1 MKLENKILKLS
12 VVGALFFALFGIAW
26 GWALNSDMIIFD
38 GLYSFI
44 SVMLSMLSLY
54 INNYMAKRDFEKFP
68 FGKHILEPIVISIK
82 SLIIAIMCLYSLV
95 GAIKTIVAGGNNLEF
110 GLAIIYS
117 VVSVIGCG
125 AISLYMKLKSK
136 ALSSEL
142 IKAEFTQWLMDTSL
156 STAVLVA
163 FIVAIIIS
171 NTKLNFLNPYIDPVM
186 TAVVSLVCIRIP
198 IKGFIESFKEVIC
211 VKADDEI
218 NDDIY
223 VLVKE
228 IEEEYNFE
236 DSIARV
242 SKIGRELRIEI
253 DFIYNKDSKLKT
265 LDQMDNVREE
275 INDAI
280 KHIDYKKWLNVSF
293 TGNKNGQYKSQRKL
307 TFFIF
312 LNN

>member
-26 GWALNSDMIIFD
+26 GWAIDSDMIIFD

-44 SVMLSMLSLY
+44 SVILSMLSLY

-95 GAIKTIVAGGNNLEF
+95 GAVKSIISGGNNLEF

-117 VVSVIGCG
+117 IVSVIGCG
-125 AISLYMKLKSK
+125 AISLYMKVKSK

-142 IKAEFTQWLMDTSL
+142 IKAEFTQWFMDTAL
-156 STAVLVA
+156 STAVLVG
-163 FIVAIIIS
+163 FIIGIAIS

-186 TAVVSLVCIRIP
+186 TVAASLLCIRIP
-198 IKGFIESFKEVIC
+198 IKIFIESFKEVIC
-211 VKADDEI
+211 VKANDEI

-228 IEEEYNFE
+228 IEEEYKFE
-236 DSIARV
+236 DSITRV
-242 SKIGRELRIEI
+242 SKVGRELRIEI
-253 DFIYNKDSKLKT
+253 DFVYNKDSKLKT

-293 TGNKNGQYKSQRKL
+293 TGNKKWA
-307 TFFIF
+307 I
-312 LNN
+312 

>member
-12 VVGALFFALFGIAW
+12 AIGALFFALFGIAW
-26 GWALNSDMIIFD
+26 GWAIDSDMIIFD

-44 SVMLSMLSLY
+44 SVILSMLSLY

-82 SLIIAIMCLYSLV
+82 SLIIALMCLYSLV
-95 GAIKTIVAGGNNLEF
+95 GAIKTIASGGNNLEIS
-110 GLAIIYS
+110 LVLIYS
-117 VVSVIGCG
+117 IVSVIGCG
-125 AISLYMKLKSK
+125 AISFYMKIKEK
-136 ALSSEL
+136 KLSSEL
-142 IKAEFTQWLMDTSL
+142 IKAESTQWFMDTAL

-163 FIVAIIIS
+163 FLIAMLLE
-171 NTKLNFLNPYIDPVM
+171 NTKLNFLNSYVDPFM
-186 TAVVSLVCIRIP
+186 TLIVSILCIRIP
-198 IKGFIESFKEVIC
+198 IRSFIESFKEVIC

-236 DSIARV
+236 ESITRV
-242 SKIGRELRIEI
+242 SKVGRELRIEI

-293 TGNKNGQYKSQRKL
+293 TGNKKWA
-307 TFFIF
+307 I
-312 LNN
+312 

>member
-12 VVGALFFALFGIAW
+12 VIGALFFALFGIAW
-26 GWALNSDMIIFD
+26 GWALDSDMIIFD

-44 SVMLSMLSLY
+44 SVILSMLSLY

-95 GAIKTIVAGGNNLEF
+95 GAIKTILTGGNNLEF

-117 VVSVIGCG
+117 IISVIGCG
-125 AISLYMKLKSK
+125 AISLYMKVKSK
-136 ALSSEL
+136 SLSSEL

-163 FIVAIIIS
+163 FIIGIIIS
-171 NTKLNFLNPYIDPVM
+171 KTKLNFLNSYIDPGM

-211 VKADDEI
+211 VKANDEI

-228 IEEEYNFE
+228 IEEEYKFE
-236 DSIARV
+236 DSITRV
-242 SKIGRELRIEI
+242 SKIGSELRIEI
-253 DFIYNKDSKLKT
+253 DFVYNKDSKLKT
-265 LDQMDNVREE
+265 LDQMDRVREE
-275 INDAI
+275 INNAI
-280 KHIDYKKWLNVSF
+280 KHIDYNKWLNVSF
-293 TGNKNGQYKSQRKL
+293 TGNKKWA
-307 TFFIF
+307 I
-312 LNN
+312 

>member
-82 SLIIAIMCLYSLV
+82 SLIIAIMCLYSLI

-171 NTKLNFLNPYIDPVM
+171 NTKLNLLNPYIDPVM
-186 TAVVSLVCIRIP
+186 TAVVSLVCVRIP

-293 TGNKNGQYKSQRKL
+293 TGNKKWA
-307 TFFIF
+307 I
-312 LNN
+312 

>member
-26 GWALNSDMIIFD
+26 GWALDSDMIIFD

-44 SVMLSMLSLY
+44 SVILSMLSLY

-95 GAIKTIVAGGNNLEF
+95 GAIKTILTGGNNLEF

-117 VVSVIGCG
+117 IISVIGCG
-125 AISLYMKLKSK
+125 AISLYMKVKSK
-136 ALSSEL
+136 SLSSEL

-163 FIVAIIIS
+163 FIIGIIIS
-171 NTKLNFLNPYIDPVM
+171 NTKLNFLNSYIDPGM

-211 VKADDEI
+211 VKANDEI

-228 IEEEYNFE
+228 IEEEYKFE
-236 DSIARV
+236 ESIPRV
-242 SKIGRELRIEI
+242 SKVGRELRIEI

-293 TGNKNGQYKSQRKL
+293 TGNKKWA
-307 TFFIF
+307 I
-312 LNN
+312 

>member
-1 MKLENKILKLS
+1 
-12 VVGALFFALFGIAW
+12 
-26 GWALNSDMIIFD
+26 
-38 GLYSFI
+38 
-44 SVMLSMLSLY
+44 
-54 INNYMAKRDFEKFP
+54 
-68 FGKHILEPIVISIK
+68 
-82 SLIIAIMCLYSLV
+82 
-95 GAIKTIVAGGNNLEF
+95 
-110 GLAIIYS
+110 
-117 VVSVIGCG
+117 
-125 AISLYMKLKSK
+125 
-136 ALSSEL
+136 
-142 IKAEFTQWLMDTSL
+142 MDTSL

-293 TGNKNGQYKSQRKL
+293 TGNKKWA
-307 TFFIF
+307 I
-312 LNN
+312 

>member
-26 GWALNSDMIIFD
+26 GWAIESDMIIFD

-44 SVMLSMLSLY
+44 SVILSMLSLY
-54 INNYMAKRDFEKFP
+54 INKYMAKRDFEKFP

-82 SLIIAIMCLYSLV
+82 SLMIAIMCLYSLI
-95 GAIKTIVAGGNNLEF
+95 GAVKTIASGGNNLEF
-110 GLAIIYS
+110 GMALIYS
-117 VVSVIGCG
+117 VVSVLGCG
-125 AISLYMKLKSK
+125 AITFYMKVKEK

-142 IKAEFTQWLMDTSL
+142 IKAEYSQWFMDTAL
-156 STAVLVA
+156 STAVLLA
-163 FIVAIIIS
+163 FIVAIILS
-171 NTKLNFLNPYIDPVM
+171 KTKLNFLNPYIDPAM
-186 TAVVSLVCIRIP
+186 TVIVALLCIRIP
-198 IKGFIESFKEVIC
+198 IKSFINSFKEVIC

-236 DSIARV
+236 DSITRV
-242 SKIGRELRIEI
+242 SKVGRELRIEI
-253 DFIYNKDSKLKT
+253 DFVYNKDSKLKT

-293 TGNKNGQYKSQRKL
+293 TGNKKWA
-307 TFFIF
+307 I
-312 LNN
+312 

>member
-26 GWALNSDMIIFD
+26 GWALDSDMIIFD

-44 SVMLSMLSLY
+44 SVILSMLSLY

-95 GAIKTIVAGGNNLEF
+95 GAIKTILTGGNNLEF

-117 VVSVIGCG
+117 IISVIGCG
-125 AISLYMKLKSK
+125 AISLYMKVKSK
-136 ALSSEL
+136 SLSSEL

-163 FIVAIIIS
+163 FIIGIIIS
-171 NTKLNFLNPYIDPVM
+171 NTKLNFLNSYIDPGM

-211 VKADDEI
+211 VKANDEI

-228 IEEEYNFE
+228 IEEEYKFE
-236 DSIARV
+236 DSITRV
-242 SKIGRELRIEI
+242 SKVGRELRIEI
-253 DFIYNKDSKLKT
+253 DFVYNKDSKLKT

-293 TGNKNGQYKSQRKL
+293 TGNKKWA
-307 TFFIF
+307 I
-312 LNN
+312 

>member
-26 GWALNSDMIIFD
+26 GWALDSDMIIFD

-44 SVMLSMLSLY
+44 SVILSMLSLY

-82 SLIIAIMCLYSLV
+82 SLIIAIMCLYSLIEAV
-95 GAIKTIVAGGNNLEF
+95 KTIANGGNNLEF
-110 GLAIIYS
+110 GMALIYS
-117 VVSVIGCG
+117 IVSVVGCG
-125 AISLYMKLKSK
+125 AITFYMKAKEK

-142 IKAEFTQWLMDTSL
+142 IKAEYSQWFMDTAL

-163 FIVAIIIS
+163 FIVAIILS
-171 NTKLNFLNPYIDPVM
+171 KTRLNFLNPYIDPAMTVM
-186 TAVVSLVCIRIP
+186 VSLLCIRIP
-198 IKGFIESFKEVIC
+198 IKSFINSFKEVIC
-211 VKADDEI
+211 VKANDEI

-236 DSIARV
+236 DSITRV
-242 SKIGRELRIEI
+242 SKVGRELRIEI
-253 DFIYNKDSKLKT
+253 DFVYNKDSKLKT

-293 TGNKNGQYKSQRKL
+293 TGNKKWA
-307 TFFIF
+307 I
-312 LNN
+312 

>member
-1 MKLENKILKLS
+1 
-12 VVGALFFALFGIAW
+12 
-26 GWALNSDMIIFD
+26 MIIFD

-44 SVMLSMLSLY
+44 SVILSMLSLY
-54 INNYMAKRDFEKFP
+54 INNYKAKRDFEKFP

-95 GAIKTIVAGGNNLEF
+95 GAIKTIASGGNNLEIS
-110 GLAIIYS
+110 LVLIYS
-117 VVSVIGCG
+117 IVSVIGCG
-125 AISLYMKLKSK
+125 AISFYMKIKEK
-136 ALSSEL
+136 KLSSEL
-142 IKAEFTQWLMDTSL
+142 IKAESTQWFMDTAL

-163 FIVAIIIS
+163 FLIAMLLE
-171 NTKLNFLNPYIDPVM
+171 NTKLNFLNSYVDPFM
-186 TAVVSLVCIRIP
+186 TLIVSILCIRIP
-198 IKGFIESFKEVIC
+198 IRSFIESFKEVIC

-236 DSIARV
+236 ESITRV
-242 SKIGRELRIEI
+242 SKVGRELRIEI

-293 TGNKNGQYKSQRKL
+293 TGNKKWA
-307 TFFIF
+307 I
-312 LNN
+312 

>member
-26 GWALNSDMIIFD
+26 GWAIDSDMIIFD

-44 SVMLSMLSLY
+44 SVILSMLSLY
-54 INNYMAKRDFEKFP
+54 INKYMAKRDFEKFP

-82 SLIIAIMCLYSLV
+82 SLIIAIMCLYSLIEAV
-95 GAIKTIVAGGNNLEF
+95 KTIANGGNNLEF
-110 GLAIIYS
+110 GMALIYS
-117 VVSVIGCG
+117 VVSVVGCG
-125 AISLYMKLKSK
+125 FITFYMKAKEK

-142 IKAEFTQWLMDTSL
+142 IKAEYSQWFMDTAL

-163 FIVAIIIS
+163 FIVAIILS
-171 NTKLNFLNPYIDPVM
+171 KTRLNFLNPYIDPAMTVM
-186 TAVVSLVCIRIP
+186 VSLLCIRIP
-198 IKGFIESFKEVIC
+198 IKSFINSFKEVIC
-211 VKADDEI
+211 VKANDEI

-236 DSIARV
+236 DSITRV
-242 SKIGRELRIEI
+242 SKVGRELRIEI
-253 DFIYNKDSKLKT
+253 DFVYNKDSKLKT

-293 TGNKNGQYKSQRKL
+293 TGNKKWA
-307 TFFIF
+307 I
-312 LNN
+312 